1 MVPAM
6 FQSISTSDVSRY
18 WPDFQLVAYAIY
30 DGKSVCLFNHP
41 AYPEASSI
49 CLPWSEAFVGNTLI
63 LFQGHPTAIVQK
75 DSCPDEASLFAV
87 LIHELFHGH
96 QYLKGESRFPDEI
109 KGVTYPLLED
119 NESRRNRERLHLYHA
134 VMEADQIVRDEHL
147 RQFILQRE
155 ARAASMGD
163 FIAYELLTETVEGP
177 AWYVELKVFADQS
190 GMTLAD
196 AILKY
201 GEALLDQEES
211 VRHLR
216 RSCYSSGLF
225 ICLLLDRLCADW
237 EKQFQETDQSLYS
250 FFLQFV
256 DVEGSNLD
264 AVPVTEETVNILKRV
279 QKERAA
285 AFATV
290 EQEAPVVVTI
300 NGAIRVTGIDPMN
313 IIGGDQMAL
322 HRNFLRVLIRE
333 QEYLIQHPVIAKYT
347 NHLFDCHQLK
357 IMLDEP
363 PEIVEHGVLIKGV
376 GEFRGRF
383 DEMSFTLS
391 I

>member
-1 MVPAM
+1 MIYPV
-6 FQSISTSDVSRY
+6 IG
-18 WPDFQLVAYAIY
+18 DFKLVAYAIY
-30 DGKSVCLFNHP
+30 DSESVCLFNHP
-41 AYPEASSI
+41 AYPEATSI
-49 CLPWSEAFVGNTLI
+49 CLPWSEAFIGNTFI

-96 QYLKGESRFPDEI
+96 QYLMGESRFPDEI
-109 KGVTYPLLED
+109 KGVTYPLLAD
-119 NESRRNRERLHLYHA
+119 NAAWRNLERRHLYHA
-134 VMEADQIVRDEHL
+134 VMEIDQMSREEHL

-155 ARAASMGD
+155 TRTANMED
-163 FIAYELLTETVEGP
+163 FIGYELLTETVEGP
-177 AWYVELKVFADQS
+177 ALCVELKAFADQS
-190 GMTLAD
+190 GMTLEEATFQ
-196 AILKY
+196 Y
-201 GEALLDQEES
+201 GEALLDQEKS

-225 ICLLLDRLCADW
+225 ICLLLDRLYPDW
-237 EKQFQETDQSLYS
+237 KTEFQETDRSLYS

-256 DVEGSNLD
+256 DVKGSNLD
-264 AVPVTEETVNILKRV
+264 AVLITDETVSILERV

-285 AFATV
+285 AFAAV

-313 IIGGDQMAL
+313 ITGGEQMVL
-322 HRNFLRVLIRE
+322 YRNFLRVVIKE

-357 IMLDEP
+357 IILDEP
-363 PEIVEHGVLIKGV
+363 PEIVEHGILIKGV
-376 GEFRGRF
+376 GEFRGQF
-383 DEMSFTLS
+383 DEKSFTIL

>member
-1 MVPAM
+1 MVSAM
-6 FQSISTSDVSRY
+6 LRSIATRDLSRY
-18 WPDFQLVAYAIY
+18 WPDFKLVAYAIY
-30 DGKSVCLFNHP
+30 DSESVCLFNHP
-41 AYPEASSI
+41 AYPEATSI
-49 CLPWSEAFVGNTLI
+49 CLPWSEAFIGNTII
-63 LFQGHPTAIVQK
+63 LFQGHPTAIVKK

-96 QYLKGESRFPDEI
+96 QYLLGESRFPDEI
-109 KGVTYPLLED
+109 KGVTYPLLAG
-119 NESRRNRERLHLYHA
+119 NAARRNCERRHLYHA
-134 VMEADQIVRDEHL
+134 VMETDQKARDEHL
-147 RQFILQRE
+147 RQFILHRE
-155 ARAASMGD
+155 ARAANIED

-177 AWYVELKVFADQS
+177 AWYVELKAFADQS
-190 GMTLAD
+190 GVTLED
-196 AILKY
+196 AVHRY
-201 GEALLDQEES
+201 GEALLDREES

-313 IIGGDQMAL
+313 ITAGEQIAL
-322 HRNFLRVLIRE
+322 HRNFLRVLISE

-347 NHLFDCHQLK
+347 NHLFYCHQLK